1 MGVLK
6 EHTAPLG
13 ARESC
18 SQELPDLS
26 QTSCVVLLGLLF
38 LLLIGLMEER
48 LEEKK
53 DLREE

>member
-6 EHTAPLG
+6 EHSAPLG

-26 QTSCVVLLGLLF
+26 QTSCVVLLGLLVF
-38 LLLIGLMEER
+38 AVNWADGR
-48 LEEKK
+48 KV
-53 DLREE
+53 